1 MTVFRQDLGERI
13 MSRTIEELLN
23 TPYWIIDILPEQV
36 PAGGTGQYFTIAH
49 YLRRIQLSEIKK
61 KHMNIILK
69 LNCYRDVSLDGNGII
84 NPPPEQIAEA
94 IYERYVNIMIND
106 AMIISEPEDT
116 YMTIYNPDDELLSLV
131 RELAFG
137 EGMFIWKSNDF

>member
-1 MTVFRQDLGERI
+1 

-36 PAGGTGQYFTIAH
+36 PAGGTGQYFTIEH
-49 YLRRIQLSEIKK
+49 YLRRTQLSEIKK
-61 KHMNIILK
+61 KHVNIILK
-69 LNCYRDVSLDGNGII
+69 LNCYRAVSLDEDGII
-84 NPPPEQIAEA
+84 NPSPEQIAEA

-116 YMTIYNPDDELLSLV
+116 HMTIFNPDDELLTLV
-131 RELAFG
+131 RELALS
-137 EGMFIWKSNDF
+137 EGLFVWNNLN